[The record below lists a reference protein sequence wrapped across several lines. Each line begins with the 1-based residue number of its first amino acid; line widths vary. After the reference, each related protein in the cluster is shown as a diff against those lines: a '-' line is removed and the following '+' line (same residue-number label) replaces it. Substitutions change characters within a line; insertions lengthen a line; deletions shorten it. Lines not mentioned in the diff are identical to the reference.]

1 MDLGVY
7 VTEKLV
13 AVRLAEL
20 RAESARWAVLEAARP
35 RRRGM
40 GPRLGAGLIRLGR
53 WLAQGDAQAGQNAGV
68 RVTR

>member
-20 RAESARWAVLEAARP
+20 RAESARVAALAAARP

-40 GPRLGAGLIRLGR
+40 GARLGAGLIRLGQ
-53 WLAQGDAQAGQNAGV
+53 WLAQGDAQVGQNAGV
-68 RVTR
+68 RVSR